1 MVKYKYSDLPNIH
14 FNLIYIGTTYK
25 QYSKAIYQFILLN
38 QFKNNQKFKYF
49 FSDWL
54 FNVKSW

>member
-25 QYSKAIYQFILLN
+25 HYSKAIYQFILLN
-38 QFKNNQKFKYF
+38 QFKNN
-49 FSDWL
+49 
-54 FNVKSW
+54 